1 MNRLDNRRN
10 EESGISG
17 TAIGILLMAFVVIV
31 FAGAFYYYITHHKE
45 VDSIGC
51 PKKEEIPE
59 RWVVIVDTTS
69 KFEGNQAKALENF
82 VTQITS
88 VAPKYS
94 RIKIYDL
101 SENVI
106 SGEALA
112 SVCSPGDP
120 ANIDKWTE
128 GQRKAKQRF
137 DNDFKGKIDQVI
149 AKISKTGGSS
159 SSPIM
164 ESIQSVALLE
174 FGDINWNGTRRLFVI
189 SDFLQFSKIPE
200 LDFYRN
206 NKPDFELLSKQG
218 VIAPNLAQLTGVRVY
233 PMMIPNAQNQDA
245 SFGTFWKK
253 YFLSSKAAV
262 SEICYFGATCDLSK
276 L

>member
-1 MNRLDNRRN
+1 MNRLENRRN
-10 EESGISG
+10 EDSGIGG
-17 TAIGILLMAFVVIV
+17 TAIGILLMAFVVIF
-31 FAGAFYYYITHHKE
+31 FAGAFYYYLTNHKE
-45 VDSIGC
+45 VDDIGC
-51 PKKEEIPE
+51 PKKEDIPE

-88 VAPKYS
+88 VAPKYT

-101 SENVI
+101 SENI
-106 SGEALA
+106 IKGEALA

-128 GQRKAKQRF
+128 GQRKAKKRF
-137 DNDFKGKIDQVI
+137 ENDFKGKIDQVI

-174 FGDINWNGTRRLFVI
+174 FGDINWNGKRKLFII
-189 SDFLQFSKIPE
+189 SDFLQFSKMPE

-206 NKPDFELLSKQG
+206 NKPDFEVLSKQG
-218 VIAPNLAQLTGVRVY
+218 VIIPNLSQLSGVEVY
-233 PMMIPNAQNQDA
+233 PMMIPTLQNQDA
-245 SFGTFWKK
+245 SFEVFWKK
-253 YFLSSKAAV
+253 YFVSSNAAA
-262 SEICYFGATCDLSK
+262 SAFCYLGATCVLK
-276 L
+276 